1 MNSGKKRRNNVD
13 TTTLIL
19 VVIAAALLVVAY
31 LRAADLPFQGI
42 KAAGLILWRN
52 LPLLLVSFVIA
63 GVAQVLIPVDLIS
76 EWLGAE
82 AGIKGVLIGSVV
94 GGLVPGGPYISFP
107 IVGMFY
113 QGGASLGAVLS
124 FVSAWSLWSVTRLPM
139 EMALI
144 DPKVALVRYAVTF
157 LVPPLAGMA
166 GLFIGRWF

>member
-1 MNSGKKRRNNVD
+1 MDS
-13 TTTLIL
+13 TTLIL
-19 VVIAAALLVVAY
+19 VVIAAVLLLVAY
-31 LRAADLPFQGI
+31 LRASDLPLQGI
-42 KAAGLILWRN
+42 KTAGQILWRN
-52 LPLLLVSFVIA
+52 LPLLLVSFLIA
-63 GVAQVLIPVDLIS
+63 GVAQVLIPLDLIS

-107 IVGMFY
+107 IVGMLY

-157 LVPPLAGMA
+157 LVPPLAGMV
-166 GLFIGRWF
+166 GLLIGRWV

>member
-1 MNSGKKRRNNVD
+1 MEAGKKRRKAVD

-19 VVIAAALLVVAY
+19 IIIAAALLLAAY
-31 LRAADLPFQGI
+31 LRAADLPLKGL
-42 KAAGLILWRN
+42 KTAGMILWRN
-52 LPLLLVSFVIA
+52 LPLLLVSFLIA
-63 GVAQVLIPVDLIS
+63 GVAQVLIPVELIS

-82 AGIKGVLIGSVV
+82 AGIKGILIGSVV

-107 IVGMFY
+107 IVGMLY

-139 EMALI
+139 EIALI
-144 DPKVALVRYAVTF
+144 DPKVAIVRYAVTF

-166 GLFIGRWF
+166 GLLIGRWF